1 MLSELLEYANTDPPP
16 QDQQQVLATEQY
28 LSALNK
34 MFEKTL
40 LGTKT
45 KIFNPQGLAIQR
57 LNEGFSYFEEWAEK
71 LDSDGCFEDVVD
83 CKSFI
88 SWQVCMYACMQ
99 HYLLLFTLLIQTWDL
114 LRIMIY
120 GFRGLVVD
128 FLAAHPGYH
137 INPRRI
143 NGSGIET
150 LFGQLKHT
158 TGGNL
163 TGYSFETAKATLVT
177 KRSIGHKSA
186 DDYRDTPLYIRQKPL
201 RRK

>member
-28 LSALNK
+28 LAALNK
-34 MFEKTL
+34 IFEKTL

-99 HYLLLFTLLIQTWDL
+99 HSFLLLTTF
-114 LRIMIY
+114 IY
-120 GFRGLVVD
+120 KG
-128 FLAAHPGYH
+128 H
-137 INPRRI
+137 I
-143 NGSGIET
+143 
-150 LFGQLKHT
+150 
-158 TGGNL
+158 
-163 TGYSFETAKATLVT
+163 
-177 KRSIGHKSA
+177 SIVIS
-186 DDYRDTPLYIRQKPL
+186 
-201 RRK
+201 